1 MRERAVSELATAMTV
16 PVDFSRV
23 GDRSVRGALEQAM
36 RELGYRSRRFR
47 GLWSAL
53 RSGDLSNL
61 PAGLVVIADLTR
73 LEKAFSNTREGIWRT
88 FVRRTHPLL
97 MALVRGRL
105 DAGHADRVDELLRAS
120 ESRVWVYAVP
130 KVPGASLREQVA
142 EVLEHTDPEA
152 VIEVRYSEAERLLW
166 VEFADGFK
174 RPIRWAALGLDEVR
188 PTLRP
193 ETIRVGRHPETLEVL
208 DARGGTFEI
217 DTAAVRSVADRR
229 WEERQDAVS
238 ESAALSLGDRLR
250 RRREGDGLT
259 QEELAKRTG
268 LTQEM
273 ISNLE
278 RGKHRPRLDTLERY
292 ARGLGLSVP
301 VLLGT

>member
-1 MRERAVSELATAMTV
+1 MTI

-23 GDRSVRGALEQAM
+23 GDRNVRAALERAM

-53 RSGDLSNL
+53 ESGDLSDL
-61 PAGLVVIADLTR
+61 PAGLVVIADLIR
-73 LEKAFSNTREGIWRT
+73 MEEAFSNTREGIWRT

-97 MALVRGRL
+97 MALVRGRP
-105 DAGHADRVDELLRAS
+105 DAGQAGRVDELVRAS
-120 ESRVWVYAVP
+120 ESRLRVYTVSRF
-130 KVPGASLREQVA
+130 PGPSLKEQVA

-152 VIEVRYSEAERLLW
+152 VIEVRYSEMEKLLW

-174 RPIRWAALGLDEVR
+174 RPVHWSAFGLESVR

-193 ETIRVGRHPETLEVL
+193 ETIRVGLHAETLEVL
-208 DARGGTFEI
+208 DTRGGTFEI
-217 DTAAVRSVADRR
+217 DAAAVRAVVDPR
-229 WEERQDAVS
+229 WEERQHAVS
-238 ESAALSLGDRLR
+238 EPATLGLGNRLR
-250 RRREGDGLT
+250 QRRERNGLT

-278 RGKHRPRLDTLERY
+278 RGKHQPRLDTLEKY
-292 ARGLGLSVP
+292 ARGLGLSVQA
-301 VLLGT
+301 LLGT